1 MSEASSSLD
10 PRTPVIIGVGQI
22 LNRVDQGS
30 DPYEPAKLM
39 AQALLAAQTDS
50 GADAVLAS
58 AQVVAAVPTI
68 SWRYSNPGALVREQL
83 GCVDAKTWYATV
95 GGTTPQSMVNR
106 LAAAISAGEFDLAL
120 LCGGESGK
128 SRSTAKKLGLELD
141 WTNQSPD
148 ETPDWMDESP
158 FFMGH
163 PSEAARGIL
172 MPLQV
177 YPLFENALW
186 QDSTRTMAEHL
197 DYVGR
202 IWSGFS
208 QVAEQNPYA
217 WNRTS
222 FTAEEITTPTT
233 QNRMIGY
240 PYTKRM
246 VANPDV
252 DMASG
257 IILCSVER
265 ARALGIPTDRW
276 VFVHAGT
283 DAKDRSLSERLD
295 FHSSAAMGI
304 AGNRALEL
312 AQVHIDQ
319 VDHVDLYSCYPSAVQ
334 LALREL
340 SISADRQLTVYGGLS
355 FAGGPWNNPVGH
367 ALCSMVQ
374 VLREDAGSMG
384 LVTANGG
391 HVDKHAFGLYSTN
404 PPTAGFRWERPQA
417 EVNARA
423 GRPAAGDYLGEAALE
438 TWTVMHDR
446 EGLAVRGH
454 AACLTPQGERAW
466 AVTSQPE
473 LMALMTSEALLG
485 RAVQIGAE
493 GELQFL

>member
-95 GGTTPQSMVNR
+95 GGNTPQSMVNR

-128 SRSTAKKLGLELD
+128 SRSAAKKLGLELD

-186 QDSTRTMAEHL
+186 QDSSEPPIRVVLGSDHGRTPGLCRQDLVRVLSSCRAEPVRMEPHL
-197 DYVGR
+197 IHRRRDHNPNHTESDDRVSLYQTNGR
-202 IWSGFS
+202 QPRCGHGLW
-208 QVAEQNPYA
+208 
-217 WNRTS
+217 
-222 FTAEEITTPTT
+222 
-233 QNRMIGY
+233 
-240 PYTKRM
+240 
-246 VANPDV
+246 
-252 DMASG
+252 
-257 IILCSVER
+257 
-265 ARALGIPTDRW
+265 
-276 VFVHAGT
+276 
-283 DAKDRSLSERLD
+283 
-295 FHSSAAMGI
+295 
-304 AGNRALEL
+304 
-312 AQVHIDQ
+312 
-319 VDHVDLYSCYPSAVQ
+319 DHL
-334 LALREL
+334 
-340 SISADRQLTVYGGLS
+340 
-355 FAGGPWNNPVGH
+355 
-367 ALCSMVQ
+367 
-374 VLREDAGSMG
+374 VLRGAGPRSW
-384 LVTANGG
+384 
-391 HVDKHAFGLYSTN
+391 DTN
-404 PPTAGFRWERPQA
+404 
-417 EVNARA
+417 
-423 GRPAAGDYLGEAALE
+423 
-438 TWTVMHDR
+438 
-446 EGLAVRGH
+446 
-454 AACLTPQGERAW
+454 
-466 AVTSQPE
+466 
-473 LMALMTSEALLG
+473 
-485 RAVQIGAE
+485 
-493 GELQFL
+493 